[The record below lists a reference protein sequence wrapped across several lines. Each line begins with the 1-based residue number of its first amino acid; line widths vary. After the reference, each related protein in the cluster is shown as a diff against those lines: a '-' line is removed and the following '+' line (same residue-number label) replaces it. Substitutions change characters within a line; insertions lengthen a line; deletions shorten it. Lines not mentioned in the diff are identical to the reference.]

1 MHHSK
6 EVFWWSLFSAGGVM
20 AALFMP
26 ALMIATGVILPKSGP
41 AAYAQIHETVSFWP
55 VRILL
60 FVVLFLSF
68 FHCGHRVKHI
78 LMDLGLRRASGA
90 LAVLSYGAATLGTL
104 AAAYVLATL
113 GSGQ

>member
-1 MHHSK
+1 
-6 EVFWWSLFSAGGVM
+6 M

-90 LAVLSYGAATLGTL
+90 LAVLCYGAATLGTL
-104 AAAYVLATL
+104 AAAYVLVTL
-113 GSGQ
+113 GTISSAP